1 MVKKFIAK
9 KIVKVGKRIGA
20 KANKA
25 MATKTGQKLIPP
37 GSWMRTGT
45 NPAWVKDMNKFHGGR
60 TRKLPKGGKRVL
72 GYGAKEKVVY
82 SQVGHPVHRTVAKQ
96 MKNIE
101 LHKKSWG
108 NPLTANPKMGK
119 TWKRAMDDARF
130 KGLGTWKSKSGAK
143 YATAAAA
150 TGAGIGMIVS
160 GIRQKVT
167 GKRTRV
173 RR

>member
-119 TWKRAMDDARF
+119 TWKKAIDDSTWR
-130 KGLGTWKSKSGAK
+130 KWKSTVGAK
-143 YATAAAA
+143 HAVGAAA
-150 TGAGIGMIVS
+150 TGAGLGMVAT

-167 GKRTRV
+167 GKRKRV
-173 RR
+173 R